1 MGMAVLLGKNIF
13 NISEL
18 LDKEILSSLVG
29 TDFQWLYD
37 LLMTLGR
44 GQISEFAAAIQ
55 RHQDFIS
62 RFPAIM
68 KEMTYL
74 DQKVRI
80 LAFLELLFNCGKD
93 ERCLTFDQLAQHC
106 VVQPNEVEMLVMK
119 AMSLELVRGSIDEV
133 DKTVQINW
141 IMPRYLSMDHLQVL
155 VNRMDEWEIKME
167 NIIRTVENGS
177 EELVRD
183 AFRD

>member
-37 LLMTLGR
+37 LLMALGK
-44 GQISEFAAAIQ
+44 GQITEFASAIS
-55 RHQDFIS
+55 RHQDFIG

-68 KEMTYL
+68 KEMSYL

-93 ERCLTFDQLAQHC
+93 ERCLSFAQLA
-106 VVQPNEVEMLVMK
+106 
-119 AMSLELVRGSIDEV
+119 D
-133 DKTVQINW
+133 
-141 IMPRYLSMDHLQVL
+141 
-155 VNRMDEWEIKME
+155 
-167 NIIRTVENGS
+167 
-177 EELVRD
+177 
-183 AFRD
+183 